1 MEMRRKLLQAVTCL
15 ACALVAQ
22 RDPFGLEGTAFG
34 GGRITDTLLI
44 LLDIGSLLFV
54 VALLLTLVRPR
65 VAAVLAIAAALLCLP
80 LYLYLTAPGPFR
92 RLFRGDYAVPLH
104 ADFIWDNWA
113 VLGMLTLTVATC
125 LCLWNLVTGK
135 R

>member
-1 MEMRRKLLQAVTCL
+1 MQMGRKLLQTASCL

-34 GGRITDTLLI
+34 GSPITDTLLS

-54 VALLLTLVRPR
+54 VALLLTFVRPR

-80 LYLYLTAPGPFR
+80 LYLYFTAPGPFR
-92 RLFRGDYAVPLH
+92 RVFRGDYSVPLH
-104 ADFIWDNWA
+104 ANFVWDNWA
-113 VLGMLTLTVATC
+113 IWGMLTLAVAMC
-125 LCLWNLVTGK
+125 ICLWNLPTVK